1 MCRDAAGFLS
11 HRLSLA
17 VVLLA
22 SLIHTGSAFGITALV
37 KARLPERRQREDL
50 SEPSKVEF
58 LSLLGGAQLPGE
70 NDTAWISNG
79 TVRARRNASLP
90 LVDAEA
96 FVLHADDNAS
106 YLRTNSSAP
115 ALALMQSEAATHLR
129 GNSSELNLTGDNVSD
144 PNGTNLH
151 ATGIANKS
159 MDVSAKTFGSALH
172 AIAGNSPV
180 RQLQSSSLLAVAA
193 VPTAK
198 SPPSEAA
205 SQHPSLLPFGSRALR
220 SEQGART
227 VPVQSMDSAT
237 DLGRALEGGDGGGSM
252 TGVLKIIIGIVVIAL
267 IMLVAVVIF
276 DRTTAKS
283 RAEAT
288 DASAQMRQWVRSL
301 PVLCGDEVKRI
312 FPERGGYDCLHL
324 QPQAAPCA
332 VRLEGRIAAL
342 THNVLKAPLAR
353 NDCVLFTTSASTVR
367 LDGVRAPPTAFYA
380 MNSDFDLELDGTS
393 PGSAEIR
400 VRLRGQHVALFDVA
414 SGWRLERTVLG
425 NAPEHLQDFLHV
437 HRAPGT
443 ELPDAN
449 EVLDFT
455 ECLLSVG
462 AHVTC
467 VGELRRAPTGELGL
481 WPLQNSDATPSEAS
495 NAREEMVYNSPRGL
509 LSGLTS
515 WERVGPPAQPCQ
527 SPRMGKVLISDDPR
541 LFAQNLLFS
550 SWPRWTRRLFNRNH

>member
-1 MCRDAAGFLS
+1 
-11 HRLSLA
+11 
-17 VVLLA
+17 
-22 SLIHTGSAFGITALV
+22 
-37 KARLPERRQREDL
+37 
-50 SEPSKVEF
+50 
-58 LSLLGGAQLPGE
+58 
-70 NDTAWISNG
+70 
-79 TVRARRNASLP
+79 
-90 LVDAEA
+90 
-96 FVLHADDNAS
+96 
-106 YLRTNSSAP
+106 
-115 ALALMQSEAATHLR
+115 
-129 GNSSELNLTGDNVSD
+129 
-144 PNGTNLH
+144 
-151 ATGIANKS
+151 
-159 MDVSAKTFGSALH
+159 
-172 AIAGNSPV
+172 
-180 RQLQSSSLLAVAA
+180 
-193 VPTAK
+193 
-198 SPPSEAA
+198 
-205 SQHPSLLPFGSRALR
+205 LPFGSRTLLPQ
-220 SEQGART
+220 QGIRT
-227 VPVQSMDSAT
+227 VPVQSVDSAT

-252 TGVLKIIIGIVVIAL
+252 PAVLRIIIAIVVIAL
-267 IMLVAVVIF
+267 IMLVAVVVF
-276 DRTTAKS
+276 DRATKS

-288 DASAQMRQWVRSL
+288 DSSAQMRQWVRSL
-301 PVLCGDEVKRI
+301 PVLSGDEVKTI
-312 FPERGGYDCLHL
+312 FREQGGYDCLHF
-324 QPQAAPCA
+324 QPQAAEIGP

-393 PGSAEIR
+393 PGSAETR

-437 HRAPGT
+437 HRAPGI

-467 VGELRRAPTGELGL
+467 VGELRRAPTGELEL
-481 WPLQNSDATPSEAS
+481 WPLENNDGTHPEAS
-495 NAREEMVYNSPRGL
+495 SAREDTVLPSPRGL

-515 WERVGPPAQPCQ
+515 WERVAPPAQPCQ

-550 SWPRWTRRLFNRNH
+550 SLPRWTRRLFRRNP